1 MLTTIIAIFI
11 VLLAALFVFAATRP
25 DTFRIQRTATIKA
38 PPENIFVLF
47 DDLHSWGAWSPW
59 EKVDP
64 ALKRNY
70 SGAPKGEGAVY
81 EWQGNNK
88 VGVGRMEITESS
100 PTSRILIKLD
110 FFKPFEAHNTAEFT
124 LLAKGDTTEV
134 TWAMYGP
141 SPYISKLM
149 GLLCRMDSMVGKQFE
164 AGLTNLKTIAEK

>member
-1 MLTTIIAIFI
+1 MLTIIIAIFV

-25 DTFRIQRTATIKA
+25 DTFRTQRTATIKA

-88 VGVGRMEITESS
+88 VGGT
-100 PTSRILIKLD
+100 
-110 FFKPFEAHNTAEFT
+110 H
-124 LLAKGDTTEV
+124 GDHRV
-134 TWAMYGP
+134 
-141 SPYISKLM
+141 IS
-149 GLLCRMDSMVGKQFE
+149 DKQDLNQTGFLQ
-164 AGLTNLKTIAEK
+164 AIRSA